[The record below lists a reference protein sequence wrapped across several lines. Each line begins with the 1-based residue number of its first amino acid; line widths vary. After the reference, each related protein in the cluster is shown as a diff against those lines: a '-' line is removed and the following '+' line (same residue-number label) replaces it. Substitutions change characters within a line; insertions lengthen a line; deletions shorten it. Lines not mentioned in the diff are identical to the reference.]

1 MSEWYSSVYKGFFVT
16 GIIAFIIGIFS
27 SGVISI
33 NSYISGYVIIILGIM
48 MVLTLLIN
56 NSMSTSQGITSSILM
71 TIGPFLLMLG
81 VISFILYLLIT
92 YKTNIVEQKVP
103 SGYYTFSNISVVL
116 LLIQL
121 YVVYLNINSPKFE
134 ETGKITKVTASIIYL
149 LGVLGTITSIILYTM
164 LRYFTTD
171 GFTTLH

>member
-92 YKTNIVEQKVP
+92 YKTIIVEQKVP